1 MHTGKRVVRNNWTI
15 LPMPAEVISTVHQL
29 EAACKKYIGI
39 TYTDKDGN
47 IIYDDNDPDS
57 IETEEFINPETSGVD
72 TTDTNTH
79 TLYTTGV
86 DTTGVNTTDD
96 TDNENGNTDVDFDI
110 NGDTD
115 SGNTS
120 GNHEN

>member
-1 MHTGKRVVRNNWTI
+1 MVRNNWTI
-15 LPMPAEVISTVHQL
+15 LPIPAEVISTVHQI
-29 EAACKKYIGI
+29 EAACKKYKGI

-47 IIYDDNDPDS
+47 IIYDDNDPDR
-57 IETEEFINPETSGVD
+57 IVTEEFINSETSGVD

-79 TLYTTGV
+79 TLYTGV
-86 DTTGVNTTDD
+86 DTTDD

-110 NGDTD
+110 NCDTD

-120 GNHEN
+120 GNHENEANTT